1 MLRQSIFLPIA
12 IASWYSAEMTG
23 SNLNRLFPILL
34 ALAGCNIALSEIPV
48 LGEAQRS
55 SVQLKDGYWA
65 VAERDCSF
73 DPAKPVENWPRCADW
88 VVLDH
93 NQIVRQRD
101 NNVLGLA
108 PTMLIADGKPMI
120 LQLFSKW
127 KDGET
132 PLYTFAALEPTTTT
146 PAGQIAAMGLW
157 IIECEAQPSRTPP
170 GSGAPSHYPGFDADC
185 RPGSLDAL
193 RNAAA
198 ASRPPPD
205 EIISAKWVR
214 SAAN

>member
-1 MLRQSIFLPIA
+1 
-12 IASWYSAEMTG
+12 MTG
-23 SNLNRLFPILL
+23 SKLNRLFPILL
-34 ALAGCNIALSEIPV
+34 ALADCNIALSEIPV

-108 PTMLIADGKPMI
+108 PTMLIADAHKAGLFVHAYTFRNEQRRLTADLKGDPKAEYLLYYRLGI
-120 LQLFSKW
+120 DGLFS
-127 KDGET
+127 D
-132 PLYTFAALEPTTTT
+132 FADTAIQ
-146 PAGQIAAMGLW
+146 ARAMYLSELG
-157 IIECEAQPSRTPP
+157 R
-170 GSGAPSHYPGFDADC
+170 
-185 RPGSLDAL
+185 
-193 RNAAA
+193 
-198 ASRPPPD
+198 
-205 EIISAKWVR
+205 
-214 SAAN
+214 

>member
-1 MLRQSIFLPIA
+1 
-12 IASWYSAEMTG
+12 MTG
-23 SNLNRLFPILL
+23 SNFNRLFPILL

-55 SVQLKDGYWA
+55 SVQLKDGFW
-65 VAERDCSF
+65 VIAEQDCSY
-73 DPAKPVENWPRCADW
+73 DLAKPIESWPGCADW
-88 VVLDH
+88 VVFDH

-132 PLYTFAALEPTTTT
+132 PLYTFAALEPTATT
-146 PAGQIAAMGLW
+146 PAGQIAAMGVW
-157 IIECEAQPSRTPP
+157 IIECEARPSGTAPA
-170 GSGAPSHYPGFDADC
+170 SGAPSRYPGFDADC
-185 RPGSLDAL
+185 RPASLAAL
-193 RNAAA
+193 RNAAT
-198 ASRPPPD
+198 ASRPAPD
-205 EIISAKWVR
+205 EIINAKWVR
-214 SAAN
+214 VAAN